1 MKRLISLTIV
11 LLMLLSTSV
20 SCGFPGNEVT
30 ETIPADTL
38 FDASFSEDFPVEL
51 QQYCASWVGDVCAN
65 AVSEGELHYYF
76 MSGKRMV
83 MDPKASDPYKWGDS
97 TLIVFPNGQTMLI
110 DVGMPAYAPVLAE
123 NLKRM
128 GIEKLDYLMLSHP
141 HNDHIGGVIAE
152 NSLLDMIAVDTV
164 LYSGVRRDEKTDR
177 LYALCSEK
185 NIPITIL
192 QKGDKMEF
200 GPVHMMVLW
209 PKEGTDGKV
218 ITKTEAINNNSIVV
232 RFDFAE
238 HSSLF
243 VGDLYVSGEAMVMGA
258 NWGVLN
264 VDLLKVP
271 HHGYGT
277 SSSGLFIS
285 RVKPEIAVAMSG
297 YRTSIQRA
305 YESRGGTF
313 LYDRY
318 EGYIH
323 ITSDGVNM
331 SYETDRS
338 ES

>member
-1 MKRLISLTIV
+1 MKRLFSLSMA
-11 LLMLLSTSV
+11 LLLLLFSLV
-20 SCGFPGNEVT
+20 SCSLPGG
-30 ETIPADTL
+30 ETTGTTPTGSN
-38 FDASFSEDFPVEL
+38 FDVSFSEDFPVEL
-51 QQYCASWVGDVCAN
+51 QQYCASWFGDVRAN
-65 AVSEGELHYYF
+65 AISDGKLHYYF

-83 MDPKASDPYKWGDS
+83 MDPKESDPYKWGDS
-97 TLIVFPNGQTMLI
+97 TLIVFPNGQTLLI
-110 DVGMPAYAPVLAE
+110 DVGMPAYAPVLGE

-128 GIEKLDYLMLSHP
+128 GIEKLDYLMISHP
-141 HNDHIGGVIAE
+141 HNDHMGGVIAE
-152 NSLLDMIAVDTV
+152 NSFLDMIVVDTV

-177 LYALCSEK
+177 LYALCFER
-185 NIPITIL
+185 NIPIKIL
-192 QKGDKMEF
+192 KKGDMMEF

-209 PKEGTDGKV
+209 PEEGTEGKI

-243 VGDLYVSGEAMVMGA
+243 VGDLYVSGEAMVLGDS
-258 NWGVLN
+258 WGMLN

-271 HHGYGT
+271 HHGLAT

-285 RVKPEIAVAMSG
+285 HVKPEIAVAMSG
-297 YRTSIQRA
+297 YRTSIQHA
-305 YESRGGTF
+305 YESRGVTF

-323 ITSDGVNM
+323 IVSDGIEM

>member
-1 MKRLISLTIV
+1 MKRLMCLSIALLLLLFLT
-11 LLMLLSTSV
+11 V
-20 SCGFPGNEVT
+20 SCGKPEDDRTATVPTGSN
-30 ETIPADTL
+30 
-38 FDASFSEDFPVEL
+38 FDGSFSEDFPVEL
-51 QQYCASWVGDVCAN
+51 QQYCATWTYDACAN
-65 AVSEGELHYYF
+65 AVTEGKLHYYF

-83 MDPKASDPYKWGDS
+83 MDPKESDPYKWGDS

-128 GIEKLDYLMLSHP
+128 GITRLDYLMISHP
-141 HNDHIGGVIAE
+141 HNDHMGGVIAAD
-152 NSLLDMIAVDTV
+152 SFLDMIAVDTV
-164 LYSGVRRDEKTDR
+164 MYSGVRRDEKTDR
-177 LYALCSEK
+177 LYALCAER
-185 NIPITIL
+185 NIPIQVL
-192 QKGDKMEF
+192 KKGDKMEF
-200 GPVHMMVLW
+200 GPVYMMVLW
-209 PKEGTDGKV
+209 PKDGTDGKV
-218 ITKTEAINNNSIVV
+218 ITKTEALNNNSIVV

-243 VGDLYVSGEAMVMGA
+243 VGDLYVSGEALVLGE
-258 NWGVLN
+258 NWGMLN

-271 HHGYGT
+271 HHGFAT

-285 RVKPEIAVAMSG
+285 RIKPEIAVAMSG

-305 YESRGGTF
+305 YESRGATF

-323 ITSDGVNM
+323 IESDGIEM
-331 SYETDRS
+331 SFETDRS

>member
-1 MKRLISLTIV
+1 MKRLFLLTIV
-11 LLMLLSTSV
+11 LFLLLSTA
-20 SCGFPGNEVT
+20 SCSITNFEDSKPTPLDSYVD
-30 ETIPADTL
+30 P
-38 FDASFSEDFPVEL
+38 SFSDDFPTEL
-51 QQYCASWVGDVCAN
+51 QQYCATWVGDVRAE
-65 AVSEGELHYYF
+65 AVSDGKIHYYF
-76 MSGKRMV
+76 MSGKRML
-83 MDPKASDPYKWGDS
+83 MGPKESDPYKWGDS
-97 TLIVFPNGQTMLI
+97 TLIVFPDGQTMLV

-128 GIEKLDYLMLSHP
+128 GIEKLDYLMISHP
-141 HNDHIGGVIAE
+141 HSDHIGGIIAD
-152 NSLLDMIAVDTV
+152 NSFLDMIEVDTV

-177 LYALCSEK
+177 LYSLCSDK
-185 NIPITIL
+185 NIPIEIL
-192 QKGDKMEF
+192 KKGDKMEF
-200 GPVHMMVLW
+200 GSVHMMVLW

-218 ITKTEAINNNSIVV
+218 ITKTEAINNNSIVF
-232 RFDFAE
+232 RLDYLE

-243 VGDLYVSGEAMVMGA
+243 VGDLYVSGEAMVMGE
-258 NWGVLN
+258 NWGILN

-285 RVKPEIAVAMSG
+285 RVQPEIAVAMSG
-297 YRTSIQRA
+297 YRTSIQRS
-305 YESRGGTF
+305 YESRGATF

-323 ITSDGVNM
+323 ISSDGMKM